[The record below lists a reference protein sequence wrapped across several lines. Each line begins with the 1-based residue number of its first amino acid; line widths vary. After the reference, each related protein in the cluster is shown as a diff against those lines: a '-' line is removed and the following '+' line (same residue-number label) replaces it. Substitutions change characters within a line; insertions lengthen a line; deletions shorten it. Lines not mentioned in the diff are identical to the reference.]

1 MTERDF
7 RVKKGLKVEGGD
19 VVVSSSH
26 KVDTP
31 TLDVTTINVGNS
43 NTSITKHTSDG
54 DIRVEGNIVY
64 RAGGTT
70 VPISDGGTGATSDSA
85 ARTALGLA
93 IGSDVQ
99 AHDAQLDVIANLSTT
114 DGGVIIGDGTNF
126 TLESGTTLRTS
137 LGLGTASTP
146 NFNSIELG
154 DGQTDTTIA
163 RGSAGVVTIAG
174 AEVRTGTVAIANGGT
189 GATSVG
195 AARTALGVDIA
206 GTDNSTPMTLAT
218 VSNNYLSVSGTD
230 NQTITAGTVP
240 ISLGGTGATSDSA
253 ARTALGVDPAG
264 TDNSTPMTLAAVSSN
279 YLSVSGTDN
288 QTITAGVVPIA
299 LGGTGA
305 TSDSAARTA
314 LGVDAA
320 GTDNSTNV
328 TMTGTPNYITIN
340 GNGQVITR
348 HQIDLA
354 ADVTGSLPDGNVAN
368 DLTISGGT
376 VNNSVIG
383 GSTPAA
389 GTFTTLTTTSTG
401 GSSLISAGHTHA
413 RKNLSVS
420 NIITNGTIGG
430 GISFFEAGANPQGKL
445 TIRAPEQIPNSDTY
459 VMELPSQI
467 GSAGQVLSLAS
478 VNTSTNVGVL
488 QFSTVSTGSPN
499 ADDIGTGDAQVDIET
514 STGGIVIG
522 ATNNQNVSM
531 GSAGSDITITADDF
545 DLNADNNVTIDTTDT
560 TDGIKIGTS
569 TSGVPITLGH
579 TTSEVT
585 VADNLTIAGNLTV
598 NGDTTTVSTSNSVV
612 EDSLIELNTGA
623 TSNSNDLGFIFE
635 RGSTGDNAAII
646 WDESAT
652 KFAMG
657 TTTNTGAD
665 TGNLTVATGTLVA
678 NIEGNLTGTI
688 QTAAQTNITSVG
700 ALNGGSITSGFGAI
714 NIGTSTISGG
724 QLNIDN
730 IRINGNTIQTTN
742 SNGDIFLSPNGAG
755 EVNIGAG
762 NLNYAGTTVTAT
774 GVELNLLDGLDGNL
788 GTVVNSKVATYS
800 SAGKLAATT
809 VDVNSAIVTDAFKE
823 VTNQN
828 WGASAQDLDSF
839 SATAYRG
846 AKVLIQMHDASN
858 THYEIVE
865 MNVTHDGSTAYY
877 SVFGQVSTHTADLG
891 TYSATLASNTIKI
904 QFTPATGSLN
914 WKYSVKMDYF
924 DVQ

>member
-19 VVVSSSH
+19 VVVSSGH

-31 TLDVTTINVGNS
+31 TLDVTTINLGNS
-43 NTSITKHTSDG
+43 DTTLVRSAAGDASI
-54 DIRVEGNIVY
+54 EGNVIY

-70 VPISDGGTGATSDSA
+70 VPLSDGGTGATSASA

-93 IGSDVQ
+93 IGTNVQ
-99 AHDAQLDVIANLSTT
+99 AFDAQLTDVAGLTPS
-114 DGGVIIGDGTNF
+114 DSGVIIGDGSNF
-126 TLESGTTLRTS
+126 VVESGSTLRTS
-137 LGLGTASTP
+137 LGLGTDATP
-146 NFNSIELG
+146 NFNKIELG

-163 RGSAGVVTIAG
+163 RGSAGVVTIEG
-174 AEVRTGTVAIANGGT
+174 AEVRTGTVPIAKGGT
-189 GATSVG
+189 GATSAS
-195 AARTALGVDIA
+195 AARTALGVDAA
-206 GTDNSTPMTLAT
+206 GVDNSTDVTLAT
-218 VSNNYLSVSGTD
+218 VSNNYLSLSG
-230 NQTITAGTVP
+230 QAITAGTVP
-240 ISLGGTGATSDSA
+240 LSLGGTGATSASA
-253 ARTALGVDPAG
+253 ARTALGVDAAG
-264 TDNSTPMTLAAVSSN
+264 TQVSTDVTLATVSSN
-279 YLSVSGTDN
+279 YLTLSG
-288 QTITAGVVPIA
+288 QEITAGVVPLA
-299 LGGTGA
+299 LGGTGGTTA
-305 TSDSAARTA
+305 SAARSA
-314 LGVDAA
+314 IGVDAA

-348 HQIDLA
+348 NQIDLA

-389 GTFTTLTTTSTG
+389 GTFTTIATTTTSGTSLTSTG
-401 GSSLISAGHTHA
+401 HISAQRNISVH
-413 RKNLSVS
+413 NLVS
-420 NIITNGTIGG
+420 GGTTGG
-430 GISFFEAGANPQGKL
+430 GIKFFEAGASPQGNVQ
-445 TIRAPEQIPNSDTY
+445 IRGPDSISTSDTY
-459 VMELPSQI
+459 VLELPGEI

-478 VNTSTNVGVL
+478 VGSSVGVL
-488 QFSTVSTGSPN
+488 QFSAVSTGSPN

-579 TTSEVT
+579 STSEVT
-585 VADNLTIAGNLTV
+585 VADNLTITGNLTV

-623 TSNSNDLGFIFE
+623 TSNSKDLGFIFE
-635 RGSTGDNAAII
+635 RGSTGNNAAII
-646 WDESAT
+646 WDESED
-652 KFAMG
+652 KFTMG
-657 TTTNTGAD
+657 TTTGIGTAS
-665 TGNLTVATGTLVA
+665 TVSVTAGTLVT

-700 ALNGGSITSGFGAI
+700 ALGGGSITSGFGSI
-714 NIGTSTISGG
+714 DVGNSTISGG

-730 IRINGNTIQTTN
+730 IRIEGSTISSTN
-742 SNGDIFLSPNGAG
+742 SNGDITLTPNGTG
-755 EVNIGAG
+755 EVNIAAG
-762 NLNYAGTTVTAT
+762 NLNYAGTAVTAT

-809 VDVNSAIVTDAFKE
+809 VDFNSAIVTDAFKQNS
-823 VTNQN
+823 NQN
-828 WGASAQDLDSF
+828 WAASAQDLDTF

-865 MNVTHDGSTAYY
+865 MNVTHNGSTAYY
-877 SVFGQVSTHTADLG
+877 SVYGQVSTHTADLG

-904 QFTPATGSLN
+904 QFTPATGGDN

>member
-19 VVVSSSH
+19 VVVSSGH

-31 TLDVTTINVGNS
+31 TLDVTTINLGNS
-43 NTSITKHTSDG
+43 DTTLVRSAAGDASI
-54 DIRVEGNIVY
+54 EGNVIY

-70 VPISDGGTGATSDSA
+70 IPISDGGTGATSDSA

-93 IGSDVQ
+93 IGTNVQ
-99 AHDAQLDVIANLSTT
+99 AFDAQLTDVAGLTPS
-114 DGGVIIGDGTNF
+114 DSGVIIGDGSNF
-126 TLESGTTLRTS
+126 VVESGTTLRTS

-163 RGSAGVVTIAG
+163 RGSAGVVTIEG

-195 AARTALGVDIA
+195 AARTALGVDVA

-348 HQIDLA
+348 NQIDLA

-389 GTFTTLTTTSTG
+389 GTFTTIATTTTSGTSLTSTG
-401 GSSLISAGHTHA
+401 HISAQ
-413 RKNLSVS
+413 RNISVH
-420 NIITNGTIGG
+420 NIQSGGTTGG
-430 GISFFEAGANPQGKL
+430 GIKFFEAGASPQGNVQIRGPD
-445 TIRAPEQIPNSDTY
+445 TISTSDTY
-459 VMELPSQI
+459 VLELPGEI
-467 GSAGQVLSLAS
+467 GSAGQVLSLQS
-478 VNTSTNVGVL
+478 VSSSVGVL

-579 TTSEVT
+579 STSEVT
-585 VADNLTIAGNLTV
+585 VADNLTITGNLTV

-623 TSNSNDLGFIFE
+623 TSNSKDLGFIFE
-635 RGSTGDNAAII
+635 RGSTGNNAAII
-646 WDESAT
+646 WDESED
-652 KFAMG
+652 KFTMG
-657 TTTNTGAD
+657 TTTGIGTAS
-665 TGNLTVATGTLVA
+665 TVSVTAGTLVT

-700 ALNGGSITSGFGAI
+700 ALGGGSITSGFGAI
-714 NIGTSTISGG
+714 NIGSSFLTAGR
-724 QLNIDN
+724 LNIDN
-730 IRINGNTIQTTN
+730 IRIDGSTISSTN
-742 SNGDIFLSPNGAG
+742 SNGDITLTPNGAG
-755 EVNIGAG
+755 EVNIAAG
-762 NLNYAGTTVTAT
+762 NLNYAGTAVTAT

-809 VDVNSAIVTDAFKE
+809 VDFNSAIVTDAFKQNS
-823 VTNQN
+823 NQN
-828 WGASAQDLDSF
+828 WAASAQDLDSF
-839 SATAYRG
+839 SATAHRG

-877 SVFGQVSTHTADLG
+877 SVYGQVSTHTADLG

>member
-19 VVVSSSH
+19 VVVSSSY

-70 VPISDGGTGATSDSA
+70 VPISDGGTGATSASA

-93 IGSDVQ
+93 IGTNVQ
-99 AHDAQLDVIANLSTT
+99 AFDAQLTDVAGLTPS
-114 DGGVIIGDGTNF
+114 DGGVIIGDGSNF
-126 TLESGTTLRTS
+126 VVESGATLRTS
-137 LGLGTASTP
+137 LGLGTAATP
-146 NFNSIELG
+146 NFNKIELG

-163 RGSAGVVTIAG
+163 RGSAGVVTIEG
-174 AEVRTGTVAIANGGT
+174 AEVRTGTVAIAKGGT
-189 GATSVG
+189 GATS
-195 AARTALGVDIA
+195 A
-206 GTDNSTPMTLAT
+206 
-218 VSNNYLSVSGTD
+218 
-230 NQTITAGTVP
+230 
-240 ISLGGTGATSDSA
+240 
-253 ARTALGVDPAG
+253 
-264 TDNSTPMTLAAVSSN
+264 
-279 YLSVSGTDN
+279 
-288 QTITAGVVPIA
+288 
-299 LGGTGA
+299 
-305 TSDSAARTA
+305 SAARTA

-320 GTDNSTNV
+320 GTDNSTDVTLATVSNNYLSISGQVITAGTVPLSLGGTGATSASAARSALGVDAAGTDNSTDVTLASVSSNYLSLSGQEITAGTVPVALGGTGGTTASAARSALGVDAAGTDNSTNV
-328 TMTGTPNYITIN
+328 TLAGTPNYITIN
-340 GNGQVITR
+340 GAGQVITR

-389 GTFTTLTTTSTG
+389 GTFTTLATTSTSG
-401 GSSLISAGHTHA
+401 TSLTSTGHISAQRNISVH
-413 RKNLSVS
+413 NLVS
-420 NIITNGTIGG
+420 GGTTGG
-430 GISFFEAGANPQGKL
+430 GIKFFEAGASPQGNVQ
-445 TIRAPEQIPNSDTY
+445 IRGPDSISASDTY
-459 VMELPSQI
+459 VLELPASI
-467 GSAGQVLSLAS
+467 GSAGQVLSL
-478 VNTSTNVGVL
+478 TSAGSGVGVL
-488 QFSTVSTGSPN
+488 QFSSVSTGSPN
-499 ADDIGTGDAQVDIET
+499 ADDIGTGDDQVDIET

-585 VADNLTIAGNLTV
+585 VADNLTVTGNLTV

-635 RGSTGDNAAII
+635 RGSTGNNAAII
-646 WDESAT
+646 WDESAD

-665 TGNLTVATGTLVA
+665 TGDLTVATGTLVA

-700 ALNGGSITSGFGAI
+700 ALDGGSITSGFGSI
-714 NIGTSTISGG
+714 DVGTSTITGG
-724 QLNIDN
+724 QLNIDY
-730 IRINGNTIQTTN
+730 IRINGSVISSTNT
-742 SNGDIFLSPNGAG
+742 NGDITISPNGAG
-755 EVNIGAG
+755 EVNIAAG
-762 NLNYAGTTVTAT
+762 NLNYAGTAITST
-774 GVELNLLDGLDGNL
+774 GAELNLLDGSTAGS
-788 GTVVNSKVATYS
+788 VVNSKAAIYS
-800 SAGKLAATT
+800 SAGQLAATT
-809 VDVNSAIVTDAFKE
+809 VDFNSAVVTDAFKE
-823 VTNQN
+823 DQNQN
-828 WGASAQDLDSF
+828 WAASAQDLDSF

-846 AKVLIQMHDASN
+846 AKVLIQMHDDTN
-858 THYEIVE
+858 GHYEIVE
-865 MNVTHDGSTAYY
+865 MNVTHNGSTAYY
-877 SVFGQVSTHTADLG
+877 SVYGQVSTHTADLG

-904 QFTPATGSLN
+904 QFTPATGGDN
-914 WKYSVKMDYF
+914 WKYSIKMEYF

>member
-19 VVVSSSH
+19 VVVSSSY

-43 NTSITKHTSDG
+43 NTSITKHSSDG

-70 VPISDGGTGATSDSA
+70 VPISDGGTGATSASA

-93 IGSDVQ
+93 IGTNVQ
-99 AHDAQLDVIANLSTT
+99 AFDAQLTDVAGLTPS
-114 DGGVIIGDGTNF
+114 DGGVIIGDGSNF
-126 TLESGTTLRTS
+126 VVESGATLRTS
-137 LGLGTASTP
+137 LGLGTAATP
-146 NFNSIELG
+146 NFNKIELG

-163 RGSAGVVTIAG
+163 RGSAGVVTIEG
-174 AEVRTGTVAIANGGT
+174 AEVRTGTVAIAKGGT
-189 GATSVG
+189 GATS
-195 AARTALGVDIA
+195 A
-206 GTDNSTPMTLAT
+206 
-218 VSNNYLSVSGTD
+218 
-230 NQTITAGTVP
+230 
-240 ISLGGTGATSDSA
+240 
-253 ARTALGVDPAG
+253 
-264 TDNSTPMTLAAVSSN
+264 
-279 YLSVSGTDN
+279 
-288 QTITAGVVPIA
+288 
-299 LGGTGA
+299 
-305 TSDSAARTA
+305 SAARTA

-320 GTDNSTNV
+320 GTDNSTDV
-328 TMTGTPNYITIN
+328 TLATVSNNYLSISGQAITAGTVPLSLGGTGATSASAARSALGVDAAGTDNSTDVTLASVSSNYLSLSGQEITAGTVPVALGGTGGTTASAARSALGVDAAGTDNSTDVTLSGSYDYITIS
-340 GNGQVITR
+340 GQTITR
-348 HQIDLA
+348 NQIDLTT
-354 ADVTGSLPDGNVAN
+354 DVTGSLPDGNVAN

-389 GTFTTLTTTSTG
+389 GTFTTLATTSTSG
-401 GSSLISAGHTHA
+401 TSLTSTGHISAQ
-413 RKNLSVS
+413 RNISVKNLVS
-420 NIITNGTIGG
+420 GGTTGG
-430 GISFFEAGANPQGKL
+430 GIKFFEAGASPQGNVQ
-445 TIRAPEQIPNSDTY
+445 IRGPDSISTSDTY
-459 VMELPSQI
+459 ILELPASI
-467 GSAGQVLSLAS
+467 GSAGQVLSL
-478 VNTSTNVGVL
+478 TSAGSGVGVL

-499 ADDIGTGDAQVDIET
+499 ADDIGTGDDQVDIET

-522 ATNNQNVSM
+522 ATNNQNISM
-531 GSAGSDITITADDF
+531 GSAGGDITITADDF

-585 VADNLTIAGNLTV
+585 VADNLTITGNLTV

-635 RGSTGDNAAII
+635 RGSTGNNAAII
-646 WDESAT
+646 WDESED

-700 ALNGGSITSGFGAI
+700 ALDGGSITSGFGSI
-714 NIGTSTISGG
+714 DVGTSTISGG

-730 IRINGNTIQTTN
+730 IRIEGSTISSTNT
-742 SNGDIFLSPNGAG
+742 NGDITITPNGAG
-755 EVNIGAG
+755 EVNIAAG
-762 NLNYAGTTVTAT
+762 NLNYAGTAITST
-774 GVELNLLDGLDGNL
+774 GAELNLLDGLDGNL

-809 VDVNSAIVTDAFKE
+809 VDVNNAVVTDAFKE
-823 VTNQN
+823 DTPQS
-828 WGASAQDLDSF
+828 WGATAQDLDSF

-846 AKVLIQMHDASN
+846 AKVLIQMHDDSN
-858 THYEIVE
+858 GHYEIVE

-877 SVFGQVSTHTADLG
+877 SVYGQVSTHTADLG
-891 TYSATLASNTIKI
+891 TYAATLASNTIKI

-914 WKYSVKMDYF
+914 WKYSIKLEYF